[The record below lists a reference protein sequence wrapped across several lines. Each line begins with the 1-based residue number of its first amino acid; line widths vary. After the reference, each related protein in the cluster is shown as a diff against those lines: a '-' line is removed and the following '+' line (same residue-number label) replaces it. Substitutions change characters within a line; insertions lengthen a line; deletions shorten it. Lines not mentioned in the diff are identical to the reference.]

1 LTPCFCGSLSR
12 TAAGTNA
19 KQFWAGGKPYKY
31 KLVRVKNPAER
42 DTYGEPLAIGTR
54 LEIDRETDTV

>member
-1 LTPCFCGSLSR
+1 MDR
-12 TAAGTNA
+12 
-19 KQFWAGGKPYKY
+19 Y

-42 DTYGEPLAIGTR
+42 DAYGEPLAIGTR